1 MKTFPFSFFV
11 LRTKKRKSFETLFSN
26 CNKDNNFSLYRTN
39 QQIVLGNNGG
49 ARVITGSQDS
59 SIRVWSLTG
68 DECLACYE
76 GHTGSVLCIAMSCD
90 RESAIS
96 GSEDKTVRVWDLK
109 TKNCATF
116 KGHGGTEVQAT
127 E

>member
-1 MKTFPFSFFV
+1 M
-11 LRTKKRKSFETLFSN
+11 
-26 CNKDNNFSLYRTN
+26 
-39 QQIVLGNNGG
+39 
-49 ARVITGSQDS
+49 
-59 SIRVWSLTG
+59 WSLTG

-116 KGHGGTEVQAT
+116 KGHRGTEVQAT